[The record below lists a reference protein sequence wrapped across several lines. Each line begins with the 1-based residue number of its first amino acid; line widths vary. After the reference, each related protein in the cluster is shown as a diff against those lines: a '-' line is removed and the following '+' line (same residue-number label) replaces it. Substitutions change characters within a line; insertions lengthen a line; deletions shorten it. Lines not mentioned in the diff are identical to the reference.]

1 MPPRPTYASTFLTLI
16 AVASL
21 FFTACS
27 SSRPRDQWYGTDA
40 GLGFVPQDDAAV
52 SSHDLA
58 PDGDGV
64 SADLADTSADLA
76 DTADGDLAIDAD
88 IAEGG

>member
-40 GLGFVPQDDAAV
+40 GLGYVPPDGGRVSHTDLGPGVDGGAV
-52 SSHDLA
+52 DLA
-58 PDGDGV
+58 ATVDGG
-64 SADLADTSADLA
+64 LAVDTSIDE
-76 DTADGDLAIDAD
+76 GD
-88 IAEGG
+88 

>member
-21 FFTACS
+21 CLAACS

-40 GLGFVPQDDAAV
+40 GLGYVPPDGGRVSHTDLGPGVDGGAV
-52 SSHDLA
+52 DLA
-58 PDGDGV
+58 ATVDGG
-64 SADLADTSADLA
+64 LAVDTSIDE
-76 DTADGDLAIDAD
+76 GD
-88 IAEGG
+88 